1 MPDILQSLRTVR
13 TFLVSR
19 KYAASAEVVAG
30 ASAEI
35 VRLREA
41 LQAIAD
47 GEGDPQVIA
56 QQTLD
61 GAGLDDPNC
70 DQSAPAP
77 APRS

>member
-1 MPDILQSLRTVR
+1 MSDILQNLRTVR
-13 TFLVSR
+13 NFLVSS
-19 KYAASAEVVAG
+19 KYATSAEVVVG

-41 LQAIAD
+41 LQVIAD

-61 GAGLDDPNC
+61 GAGLDGPNC
-70 DQSAPAP
+70 DRSAPAP
-77 APRS
+77 AP